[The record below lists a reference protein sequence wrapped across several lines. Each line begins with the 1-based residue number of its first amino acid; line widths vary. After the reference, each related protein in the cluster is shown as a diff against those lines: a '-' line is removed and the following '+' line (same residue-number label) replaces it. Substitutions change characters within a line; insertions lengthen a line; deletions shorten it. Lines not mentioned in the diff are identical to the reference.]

1 MTKISIVTPTFNE
14 EQNIKKL
21 CSDIKIEMEKL
32 NIEYEHIVIDN
43 ASTDKTIDIIKEIC
57 ETDKKV
63 KVIINAKNYGHIK
76 SPVYGLMQSKGEA
89 CILMASD
96 FQDPVNLISQY
107 IEKWENGSKIVLGE
121 KITSDENSF
130 VFGIRKLFYKF
141 LNRISDTDLTMNTTG
156 SGIFDR
162 SIIEKLK
169 KINDPY
175 PYFRGL
181 ISELGEE
188 ISTIQFN
195 QPKRE
200 FGNTKNNFYTL
211 YDIGMLG
218 VVKHSKMPL
227 RIMIL
232 LGFLFSAISL
242 CVALFYLIYKLLFWN
257 SFEVGVAPL
266 IIGIFGF
273 ASLQILLLGIIGEY
287 VSVVLTHLR
296 NMPLVEEKER
306 INF

>member
-21 CSDIKIEMEKL
+21 CNDIKFEMEKL
-32 NIEYEHIVIDN
+32 NIDYEHIVIDN

-130 VFGIRKLFYKF
+130 VF
-141 LNRISDTDLTMNTTG
+141 
-156 SGIFDR
+156 
-162 SIIEKLK
+162 
-169 KINDPY
+169 
-175 PYFRGL
+175 
-181 ISELGEE
+181 
-188 ISTIQFN
+188 
-195 QPKRE
+195 
-200 FGNTKNNFYTL
+200 
-211 YDIGMLG
+211 
-218 VVKHSKMPL
+218 
-227 RIMIL
+227 
-232 LGFLFSAISL
+232 
-242 CVALFYLIYKLLFWN
+242 
-257 SFEVGVAPL
+257 
-266 IIGIFGF
+266 
-273 ASLQILLLGIIGEY
+273 
-287 VSVVLTHLR
+287 
-296 NMPLVEEKER
+296 
-306 INF
+306 

>member
-21 CSDIKIEMEKL
+21 CSDIRNEMEKL

-76 SPVYGLMQSKGEA
+76 SPVYGLMQCKGEA

-96 FQDPVNLISQY
+96 FQDPVNLITQY

-130 VFGIRKLFYKF
+130 VFGIRRLFYKF

-242 CVALFYLIYKLLFWN
+242 CIALFYLIYKLLFWN
-257 SFEVGVAPL
+257 SFEVGIAPL

>member
-21 CSDIKIEMEKL
+21 CSDIRNEMEKL

-76 SPVYGLMQSKGEA
+76 SPVYGLMQCKGEA

-96 FQDPVNLISQY
+96 FQDPVNLIPLY

-130 VFGIRKLFYKF
+130 VFGIRRLFYKF

-242 CVALFYLIYKLLFWN
+242 CIALFYLIYKLLFWN

>member
-21 CSDIKIEMEKL
+21 CSDIRNEMEKL

-76 SPVYGLMQSKGEA
+76 SPVYGLMQCKGEA

-96 FQDPVNLISQY
+96 FQDPVNLITQY

-130 VFGIRKLFYKF
+130 VFGIRRLFYKF

-242 CVALFYLIYKLLFWN
+242 CIALFYLIYKLLFWN

>member
-21 CSDIKIEMEKL
+21 CSDIRNEMEKL

-76 SPVYGLMQSKGEA
+76 SPVYGLMQCKGEA

-96 FQDPVNLISQY
+96 FQDPVNLITQY

-242 CVALFYLIYKLLFWN
+242 CIALFYLIYKLLFWN
-257 SFEVGVAPL
+257 SFEVGIAPL

>member
-21 CSDIKIEMEKL
+21 CSDIRNEMEKL

-57 ETDKKV
+57 KTDKKV

-96 FQDPVNLISQY
+96 FQDPINLISQY
-107 IEKWENGSKIVLGE
+107 IKKWENGSKIVLGE

-130 VFGIRKLFYKF
+130 IFGIRRLFYKF
-141 LNRISDTDLTMNTTG
+141 LNKISEADLTMNTTG
-156 SGIFDR
+156 SGIFDK

-181 ISELGEE
+181 IGELGEE

-218 VVKHSKMPL
+218 IVKHSKLPL

-232 LGFLFSAISL
+232 LGFLFSAISF
-242 CVALFYLIYKLLFWN
+242 CIALFYLIYKLLFWN
-257 SFEVGVAPL
+257 SFEVGIAPL

>member
-21 CSDIKIEMEKL
+21 CSDIRNEMEKL

-76 SPVYGLMQSKGEA
+76 SPVYGLMQCKGEA

-96 FQDPVNLISQY
+96 FQDPVNLITQY

-130 VFGIRKLFYKF
+130 VFGIRRLFYKF

-242 CVALFYLIYKLLFWN
+242 CIALFYLIYKLLF
-257 SFEVGVAPL
+257 
-266 IIGIFGF
+266 
-273 ASLQILLLGIIGEY
+273 
-287 VSVVLTHLR
+287 
-296 NMPLVEEKER
+296 
-306 INF
+306 

>member
-21 CSDIKIEMEKL
+21 CTDIKNEMEKL
-32 NIEYEHIVIDN
+32 NIDYEHIIIDN
-43 ASTDKTIDIIKEIC
+43 ASTDKTIDIVKEIC
-57 ETDKKV
+57 VTDKKV

-96 FQDPVNLISQY
+96 FQDPVNLIPQY

-121 KITSDENSF
+121 KITSGENSF
-130 VFGIRKLFYKF
+130 IFSIRKLFYKF
-141 LNRISDTDLTMNTTG
+141 LNKISDADLTMNTTG

-181 ISELGEE
+181 ISELGEK

-218 VVKHSKMPL
+218 IVKHSKMPL

-242 CVALFYLIYKLLFWN
+242 CIALFYLIYKLLFWN

-287 VSVVLTHLR
+287 VSVVLAHLR

>member
-21 CSDIKIEMEKL
+21 CSDIRNEMEKL

-76 SPVYGLMQSKGEA
+76 SPVYGLMQCKGEA

-96 FQDPVNLISQY
+96 FQDPVNLITQY

-130 VFGIRKLFYKF
+130 VFGIRRLFYKF

-218 VVKHSKMPL
+218 VVKHSKIPL

-242 CVALFYLIYKLLFWN
+242 CISLFYLIYKLLFWN
-257 SFEVGVAPL
+257 SFEVGIAPL

>member
-21 CSDIKIEMEKL
+21 CSDIKNEMEKL

-76 SPVYGLMQSKGEA
+76 SPVYGLMQCKGEA

-96 FQDPVNLISQY
+96 FQDPVNLITQY

-130 VFGIRKLFYKF
+130 VFGIRRLFYKF

-242 CVALFYLIYKLLFWN
+242 CIALFYLIYKLLFWN
-257 SFEVGVAPL
+257 SFEVGIAPL

>member
-21 CSDIKIEMEKL
+21 CIDIRNEMEKL

-130 VFGIRKLFYKF
+130 VFGIRRLFYKL
-141 LNRISDTDLTMNTTG
+141 LNKISDTDLTMNTTG

-242 CVALFYLIYKLLFWN
+242 CIALFYLIYKLLFWN
-257 SFEVGVAPL
+257 SFEVGIAPL

>member
-21 CSDIKIEMEKL
+21 CSDIRNEMEKL

-76 SPVYGLMQSKGEA
+76 SPVYGLMQCKGEA

-96 FQDPVNLISQY
+96 FQDPVNLITQY

-242 CVALFYLIYKLLFWN
+242 CIALFYLIYKLLFWN
-257 SFEVGVAPL
+257 SFEVGIAPL

-306 INF
+306 IIF

>member
-21 CSDIKIEMEKL
+21 CSDIRNEMEKL

-76 SPVYGLMQSKGEA
+76 SPVYGLMQCKGEA

-96 FQDPVNLISQY
+96 FQDPVNLITQY

-130 VFGIRKLFYKF
+130 VFGIRRLFYKF

-218 VVKHSKMPL
+218 VVKHSKIPL

-242 CVALFYLIYKLLFWN
+242 CIALFYLIYKLLFWN

>member
-21 CSDIKIEMEKL
+21 CNDIKFEMEKL
-32 NIEYEHIVIDN
+32 NIDYEHIVIDN

-57 ETDKKV
+57 KTDKKV

-130 VFGIRKLFYKF
+130 VFGIRRLFYKF

-242 CVALFYLIYKLLFWN
+242 CIALFYLIYKLLFWN
-257 SFEVGVAPL
+257 SFEVGIAPL

>member
-21 CSDIKIEMEKL
+21 CSDIKNEMEKL

-96 FQDPVNLISQY
+96 FQDPVNLIPLY

-130 VFGIRKLFYKF
+130 VFGIRRLFYKF

-242 CVALFYLIYKLLFWN
+242 CIALFYLIYKLLFWN

>member
-21 CSDIKIEMEKL
+21 CSDIKNEMEKL

-76 SPVYGLMQSKGEA
+76 SPVYGLMQCKGEA

-96 FQDPVNLISQY
+96 FQDPVNLIPLY

-130 VFGIRKLFYKF
+130 VFGIRRLFYKF

-242 CVALFYLIYKLLFWN
+242 CIALFYLIYKLLFWN

>member
-21 CSDIKIEMEKL
+21 CSDIKNEMDKL
-32 NIEYEHIVIDN
+32 NIDYEHIVIDN

-57 ETDKKV
+57 KTDKKV

-130 VFGIRKLFYKF
+130 VFGIRRLFYKF

-242 CVALFYLIYKLLFWN
+242 CIALFYLIYKLLFWN

>member
-21 CSDIKIEMEKL
+21 CSDIRNEMDKL
-32 NIEYEHIVIDN
+32 NIDYEHIVIDN

-57 ETDKKV
+57 KTDKKV

-96 FQDPVNLISQY
+96 FQDPINLISQY
-107 IEKWENGSKIVLGE
+107 IKKWENGSKIVLGE

-130 VFGIRKLFYKF
+130 IFGIRRLFYKF
-141 LNRISDTDLTMNTTG
+141 LNKISEADLTMNTTG
-156 SGIFDR
+156 SGIFDK

-181 ISELGEE
+181 IGELGEE

-200 FGNTKNNFYTL
+200 FGNTKNNF
-211 YDIGMLG
+211 
-218 VVKHSKMPL
+218 
-227 RIMIL
+227 
-232 LGFLFSAISL
+232 
-242 CVALFYLIYKLLFWN
+242 
-257 SFEVGVAPL
+257 
-266 IIGIFGF
+266 
-273 ASLQILLLGIIGEY
+273 
-287 VSVVLTHLR
+287 
-296 NMPLVEEKER
+296 
-306 INF
+306 